1 MTPDR
6 YAADGTTPADC
17 VLVDG
22 NTPVRQPNLNF
33 TISPSYHGELG
44 SSGWGYN
51 ARLDWRRSGS
61 NYMDDVNLM
70 KMPDTDILNLSLSF
84 SNEMFNVRLYANNL
98 TDDDTPSAI
107 GYGADWN
114 QAVNGSIDNLYI
126 LGRRPREFGV
136 RLQVDF

>member
-1 MTPDR
+1 
-6 YAADGTTPADC
+6 
-17 VLVDG
+17 
-22 NTPVRQPNLNF
+22 
-33 TISPSYHGELG
+33 
-44 SSGWGYN
+44 
-51 ARLDWRRSGS
+51 
-61 NYMDDVNLM
+61 MDDVNLM

-98 TDDDTPSAI
+98 TDDDTPAAI

-126 LGRRPREFGV
+126 LGRRPKEYGV